1 MSELSQLEQVKLDA
15 QRITLK
21 RIRDN
26 QEANGLLVVES
37 KPVEPDTE
45 TEPEQEADNVK
56 PSTEMNFGEKMKL
69 AKAAKAKAKAKAK
82 VNTKSSTIR

>member
-37 KPVEPDTE
+37 KPVEP
-45 TEPEQEADNVK
+45 EQEADNAK

-69 AKAAKAKAKAKAK
+69 AKAAKVKTNEEGAK
-82 VNTKSSTIR
+82 